1 MSAVVTSPIAF
12 DDLKARTRRFVDEHL
27 IPVERELSG
36 THKLAPDVRANLEA
50 HARAA
55 GLWDINTPAAFGG
68 PGLGVLGRVA
78 IWEELGRTI
87 ALPPRNRGVMGPEV
101 SPVLFALDAEQRRDY
116 LEPVLRG
123 EKVACFA
130 QTEPDA
136 GSDPAAMTTIARREG
151 EGYVI
156 DGRKRFIGFVDE
168 SDFIQ
173 VFATTDPAKG
183 ARGVTAFIVPTDAP
197 GLRIDRQLTT
207 MMRDRPFEITF
218 EGVRVPLRQRIGEE
232 GQGFAYAQAWI
243 TEGRLLR
250 HAGRGIGVIE
260 RCLELAATYAKRRHT
275 FGAPLAERQSIQW
288 MLVDMYTN
296 LRQLRLLTYDA
307 ARRFDAGEDVRYESY
322 HCKFFGDESAF
333 AAADRCLEI
342 YGGIGLTTDYPI
354 ETIWRD
360 QRSFVITEG
369 PTEVLKMA
377 LARHVLAHYGA
388 PPA

>member
-1 MSAVVTSPIAF
+1 MTAIAALPQRF
-12 DDLKARTRRFVDEHL
+12 AEIKARARRFVDDNL
-27 IPVERELSG
+27 IPVERALSG
-36 THKLAPDVRANLEA
+36 TPQLAPDVRAALEA

-55 GLWDINTPAAFGG
+55 GLWNINTPAEFGG

-101 SPVLFALDAEQRRDY
+101 SPVLFALDAEQRRDF

-130 QTEPDA
+130 QTEPGA
-136 GSDPAAMTTIARREG
+136 GSDPAAMTTTATRDG
-151 EGYVI
+151 DAYVLA
-156 DGRKRFIGFVDE
+156 GRKRFIGFVDE

-173 VFATTDPAKG
+173 VFATTDPGKG
-183 ARGVTAFIVPTDAP
+183 ARGITAFLVPTDAP
-197 GLRIDRQLTT
+197 GLRIVREMTT
-207 MMRDRPFEITF
+207 MMRDRPFEIAF
-218 EGVRVPLRQRIGEE
+218 DDVRVPLRHRIGEE
-232 GQGFAYAQAWI
+232 GHGFGYAQSWI

-250 HAGRGIGVIE
+250 HAARGIGVIE
-260 RCLELAATYAKRRHT
+260 RCLELAASYAKSRHT
-275 FGAPLAERQSIQW
+275 FGAALAERQSIQW

-296 LRQLRLLTYDA
+296 LRMLRLLTYDA
-307 ARRFDAGEDVRYESY
+307 ATRYDAGEDVRYDSY

-342 YGGIGLTTDYPI
+342 HGGIGLTTDYPI
-354 ETIWRD
+354 ETMWRD

-377 LARHVLAHYGA
+377 LVRHVLAEYGTTTA
-388 PPA
+388 